1 MGEFHRIQLM
11 HGVATIKGVDDPRI
25 EIAYNLGG
33 WLVTLKYMMKTDGG
47 LLAPIPAKL
56 RKRRVGHGQLRSLK
70 EWMLDKIVLR
80 LESNLLK
87 EVCKWAGHICSPL
100 GRWRGTLMGSK
111 FIENSSFIIKRKCT
125 PIFILS
131 IATLRL
137 QRMKGNA
144 S

>member
-1 MGEFHRIQLM
+1 MNQEDDETRH
-11 HGVATIKGVDDPRI
+11 VAMEDSYEDFSTDPQ

-56 RKRRVGHGQLRSLK
+56 RKRTVGHGQLRSLK

-87 EVCKWAGHICSPL
+87 EVCKWADTDESDVL
-100 GRWRGTLMGSK
+100 AGSQ
-111 FIENSSFIIKRKCT
+111 NVY
-125 PIFILS
+125 
-131 IATLRL
+131 LRL
-137 QRMKGNA
+137 SRM
-144 S
+144 